1 MLLALIQAIEEED
14 DSFSVDGGDLWLVLV
29 ALLIVLVVV
38 LIVNNFPR
46 R

>member
-1 MLLALIQAIEEED
+1 MLLAMLQAVED
-14 DSFSVDGGDLWLVLV
+14 DDGFTVDRGDLWFVLV